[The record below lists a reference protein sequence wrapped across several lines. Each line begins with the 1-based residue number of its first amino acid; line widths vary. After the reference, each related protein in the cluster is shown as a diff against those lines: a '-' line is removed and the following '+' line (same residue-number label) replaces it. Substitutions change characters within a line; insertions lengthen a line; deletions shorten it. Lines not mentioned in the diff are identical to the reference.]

1 MNSQSHSLCC
11 YLLKSKILCQ
21 YLVPQCLFCLSAL
34 GINSNIG
41 VFQEYYSKLVDCLP
55 VKTLS
60 HYFVS
65 QGVVTL
71 LENED
76 ITSPT
81 TSPRRAAELL
91 FSRVSLAL
99 QEGNV
104 VPLKKVLNVMQTHGN
119 DAIVSLS
126 REIQQKLQLDKG
138 IFSTNLCFHLH
149 STISV

>member
-1 MNSQSHSLCC
+1 
-11 YLLKSKILCQ
+11 
-21 YLVPQCLFCLSAL
+21 
-34 GINSNIG
+34 
-41 VFQEYYSKLVDCLP
+41 
-55 VKTLS
+55 
-60 HYFVS
+60 VS

-138 IFSTNLCFHLH
+138 ILAKIFAFIYIHLYPYN
-149 STISV
+149 IP